1 MAKRKD
7 NEHSAVAID
16 WNGKMLEV
24 TFDLT
29 TNDAERL
36 YKAAHRA
43 FHNKKKKFTI
53 RLDLVDGEEV
63 PDEFKYMA

>member
-1 MAKRKD
+1 MARKKD
-7 NEHSAVAID
+7 NEHSAIALD
-16 WNGKMLEV
+16 WNGKTLTA

-43 FHNKKKKFTI
+43 FHRKKKFTI
-53 RLDLVDGEEV
+53 RLDLVDGAEV

>member
-1 MAKRKD
+1 MARKKAD
-7 NEHSAVAID
+7 EHSAIALD
-16 WNGKMLEV
+16 WNGKTLTA

-43 FHNKKKKFTI
+43 FHKKQKFTI
-53 RLDLVDGEEV
+53 RLDLVDGAEV
-63 PDEFKYMA
+63 PNEYRYMA

>member
-1 MAKRKD
+1 MARKKD
-7 NEHSAVAID
+7 NEHSAIALD
-16 WNGKMLEV
+16 WNGKTLTA

-43 FHNKKKKFTI
+43 FHRKEI
-53 RLDLVDGEEV
+53 HH
-63 PDEFKYMA
+63 PP